1 MGVHS
6 MTGFGRA
13 SVNND
18 GRDLSIEIKSVN
30 HRFLDISVRTPK
42 ALSYLEDIVRICLQ
56 NSFTRG
62 HFDVSVFYQN
72 NRDDSKQVQ
81 ADEALVNGYIGALK
95 KIRHKYRLKNDI
107 ALSDVMK
114 MNEVLKVVQSDEDQE
129 AVCAMCE
136 KAMDEA
142 SNMLLKM
149 RKAEGS
155 KLQSDLL
162 IKLDRLENMLARV
175 EARAPEAAAEGKEKL
190 YARIKELL
198 DGSEVDQQRLA
209 QEAAY
214 LADKA
219 AIDEEIVRLHS
230 HIQHVR
236 EMIESDGPAGRKLDF
251 IIQEM
256 NRETNTIGSKSGDLE
271 LTNLIIDMKS
281 EIEKLREQ
289 VQNIE

>member
-1 MGVHS
+1 MGINS

-18 GRDLSIEIKSVN
+18 GRELSIEIKSVN
-30 HRFLDISVRTPK
+30 HRFLDISVRTPR
-42 ALSYLEDIVRICLQ
+42 ALSYLEDSIRVCLQ
-56 NSFTRG
+56 ELFTRG

-81 ADEALVNGYIGALK
+81 ADEALVSGYIGALK
-95 KIRHKYRLKNDI
+95 SIRDKYRLKNDI
-107 ALSDVMK
+107 ALSDVMR
-114 MNEVLKVVQSDEDQE
+114 MNEVFKVVQSDEDQE
-129 AVCAMCE
+129 IVCAMCKE
-136 KAMDEA
+136 AVSEA
-142 SNMLLKM
+142 SNMLRTM
-149 RKAEGS
+149 RKAEGA

-162 IKLDRLENMLARV
+162 SKLDRMDNMLLQI
-175 EARAPEAAAEGKEKL
+175 ETRAPEAAAEGREKL

-214 LADKA
+214 LADRA

-230 HIQHVR
+230 HIQHTR
-236 EMIESDGPAGRKLDF
+236 EMVEADGPAGRKLDF

>member
-1 MGVHS
+1 MGINS

-13 SVNND
+13 AVNCD

-30 HRFLDISVRTPK
+30 HRFLDISVRTPRS
-42 ALSYLEDIVRICLQ
+42 LSYLEDCVRARLQ
-56 NSFTRG
+56 ELFTRG

-81 ADEALVNGYIGALK
+81 ADEALVNGYIEALK
-95 KIRHKYRLKNDI
+95 KIRSKYRLKNDI

-114 MNEVLKVVQSDEDQE
+114 MNEVFKVVQGDEDQE
-129 AVCAMCE
+129 TVCNMCE
-136 KAMDEA
+136 NAVNEA
-142 SNMLLKM
+142 SAMLLKM
-149 RKAEGS
+149 REAEGAKLQTDLLS
-155 KLQSDLL
+155 KLD
-162 IKLDRLENMLARV
+162 KMDEMLAKV

-236 EMIESDGPAGRKLDF
+236 EMVEADGPAGRKLDF

-256 NRETNTIGSKSGDLE
+256 NRETNTIGSKSGDLG